1 MVAKCSCLGG
11 FVKTL
16 FVILKECDTLT
27 VLAEVAATV
36 RPMVE
41 ILDMSLHCW
50 KKMPKKVHQS
60 AWVVCGY
67 VEPSHF
73 TQFPDSPQ
81 IGSQQEAEQTLD
93 PAQVL
98 GGSAIQSTPQWCTQF
113 EWQIKDPENATKY
126 STKSGC

>member
-50 KKMPKKVHQS
+50 KKMPKKVHS
-60 AWVVCGY
+60 MRLC
-67 VEPSHF
+67 
-73 TQFPDSPQ
+73 
-81 IGSQQEAEQTLD
+81 
-93 PAQVL
+93 
-98 GGSAIQSTPQWCTQF
+98 
-113 EWQIKDPENATKY
+113 
-126 STKSGC
+126 